1 MKPQENVSF
10 RLKTLCLGQKNSEK
24 NICFPLKNNHFFLG
38 KQKFAS
44 EFFCP
49 WHNVSTQKEHINP
62 EIFTFGKQFKC
73 KREIQPEMDLYWN
86 KNSRDL
92 HAGNNQAE
100 KKTLKNAYFGTLYI
114 FVFQFLCCFRNGI
127 LIPKLI

>member
-1 MKPQENVSF
+1 MKFV
-10 RLKTLCLGQKNSEK
+10 K
-24 NICFPLKNNHFFLG
+24 
-38 KQKFAS
+38 
-44 EFFCP
+44 
-49 WHNVSTQKEHINP
+49 P

-86 KNSRDL
+86 KNIRDL

-100 KKTLKNAYFGTLYI
+100 KTLKNAYLGTLYI

-127 LIPKLI
+127 LLPKLF